1 MEPYQIITIVVAAFG
16 VLIAGGGLIV
26 SIISLRR
33 SSANETQSH
42 RLQEK
47 QEELTEL
54 QLKLH
59 RDEVEKVKQSD
70 VTGLCDKHADIRVS
84 LEGSA
89 KRAKFVIRNWGY
101 SAAQGINLEVKPVDG
116 KSSPLVKSDADVK
129 LPISRLA
136 PGGDCS
142 LIAALSFDTGVA
154 FDVLWSWFEEDGT
167 QREQSSRVSL

>member
-1 MEPYQIITIVVAAFG
+1 MESYQIITIVVAACG
-16 VLIAGGGLIV
+16 VLIAGGGLVV

-33 SSANETQSH
+33 SSANEVQSR

-59 RDEVEKVKQSD
+59 RDEVEKIEQSSTTSVSDRKAD
-70 VTGLCDKHADIRVS
+70 VRVS

-101 SAAQGINLEVKPVDG
+101 GAAKNINLEVMPVG
-116 KSSPLVKSDADVK
+116 GGSSPLVNGDADVK
-129 LPISRLA
+129 LPIPRLA

-142 LIAALSFDTGVA
+142 LIAAISFDTGVA
-154 FDVLWSWFEEDGT
+154 FDVSWTWTDEDGS
-167 QREQSSRVSL
+167 QRQQSSRVSL